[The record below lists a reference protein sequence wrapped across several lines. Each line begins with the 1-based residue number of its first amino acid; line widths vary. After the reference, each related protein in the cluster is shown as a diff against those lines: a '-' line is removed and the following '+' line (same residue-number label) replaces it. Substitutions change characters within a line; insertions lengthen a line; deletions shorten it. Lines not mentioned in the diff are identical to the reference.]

1 MTSSYRDPNVAAAL
15 AYQAEQEQRLKAQ
28 EQPSF
33 IDVAG
38 RAALGLGVAA
48 LTGAGIARGLRRN
61 AVRPISVED
70 LGAAEKGVR
79 TSARYT
85 ARGTTAP
92 PPSRPAPPAGVAR
105 QQAAEEFTRQ
115 ARAERPAGI
124 QQVNIKDLGPT
135 WYTPTAAENKATLS
149 WLDNVVLPTE
159 QALTRPRLPGVTQV
173 DLTEFSPQF
182 RSYGQVP
189 QVAEQVVSE
198 VKALP
203 PARAQST
210 DFLRNQL
217 GSRGYIEQSI
227 LDRVAEQSAGDLID
241 EVTAFSN
248 KEARSE
254 LARQGASIQSQQRKN
269 LWNLVSEIQNET
281 LVDTQQAR
289 TGFNVDQ
296 VINALDAAEDQQTG
310 RMKIQLQR
318 NEGLDMSQVEVLED
332 IASQQRNSMLEMDEP
347 INRVASR
354 LPDGRPLDQA
364 EGLDLR
370 TGERF
375 AIRQGNREF
384 APRSTL
390 GTTGLAPGQKILLE
404 QEPQSVASSSAT
416 RFMEAERDKI
426 LRELEID
433 EVPVSPARV
442 DAELAKRLGPQASTY
457 GPKYTARAQA
467 LQTFANTGDPI
478 AAETVKRF
486 GLRPVTFET
495 FENMPS
501 AKKRLFESAAP
512 MSLEGYPSTELQ
524 TVVDPTGIKVNAPGF
539 GVVDISTLRKPVVME
554 STARQ
559 ANEFIEGAK
568 ADKLDWVQGK
578 INEINEARQGIL
590 LERKERI
597 KTAADNLLVNLEQAK
612 ASGQNDVVEEL
623 GSQLD
628 NLRTMYR
635 NPELVGD
642 YKEFGEGGMRHL
654 NAQLRG
660 VQRSTNEQIAAL
672 EKRYPTTLANRT
684 GEASRVFGELDV
696 NTGEFIP
703 ETMEVRSG
711 RSDVDLGRKGG
722 GGRNIAEYTAG
733 ERLDEEIRN
742 IQGGG
747 RMRDYDIETGA
758 PVQRWQG
765 DRTNTEPNTIVLSGR
780 APISVIDPEKLR
792 YSADPLVRTGT
803 YTPKR
808 ELGTGRTIGVYGVRR
823 DLDPADNPALKPSQP
838 IYTESEIVDEAS
850 RLAALSN
857 DAPFANDYELL
868 REQAIESLGYQQP
881 TPERIASVL
890 LSEQVRKGQRS
901 FPQQNIGPYPSSIL
915 ARPVRIN
922 FPEQTIK
929 PSPVQLSL
937 PSDVVPATA
946 AAARVRVTPA
956 DQAAQQLEAYMGR
969 LQRGRTSPLTSQ
981 VRIQPSLF

>member
-1 MTSSYRDPNVAAAL
+1 MTSSYRDPNITAAL
-15 AYQAEQEQRLKAQ
+15 AYQAEQEQRRKAQ

-33 IDVAG
+33 LDIAG
-38 RAALGLGVAA
+38 RTALGLGAAA
-48 LTGAGIARGLRRN
+48 LAGAGIARGLRRN
-61 AVRPISVED
+61 AVQPVTVQD
-70 LGAAEKGVR
+70 LGANAEETVR
-79 TSARYT
+79 RAAR
-85 ARGTTAP
+85 ATTTP

-115 ARAERPAGI
+115 ARAERPVGVS
-124 QQVNIKDLGPT
+124 QVNIQDLIEPSFALPQEPLTG
-135 WYTPTAAENKATLS
+135 TPYSVSEVINLANQTKTKS
-149 WLDNVVLPTE
+149 
-159 QALTRPRLPGVTQV
+159 
-173 DLTEFSPQF
+173 
-182 RSYGQVP
+182 P
-189 QVAEQVVSE
+189 QVAEKVVST
-198 VKALP
+198 VKLLP

-296 VINALDAAEDQQTG
+296 IINALDAAEDQQTG

-318 NEGLDMSQVEVLED
+318 NEDLDMGQVEVLED

-347 INRVASR
+347 INRVASQLSDG
-354 LPDGRPLDQA
+354 LPVDQA
-364 EGLDLR
+364 EGIDLR

-467 LQTFANTGDPI
+467 LQTFANTGDSI

-539 GVVDISTLRKPVVME
+539 GVVDISTLRKPVVMK

-559 ANEFIEGAK
+559 ADEFIERAK
-568 ADKLDWVQGK
+568 ADKLNWVQGK
-578 INEINEARQGIL
+578 ISEINEAKQGIL

-612 ASGQNDVVEEL
+612 TSGQNDVIEEL
-623 GSQLD
+623 ESQLD

-642 YKEFGEGGMRHL
+642 YKEFGEGGMRQL

-747 RMRDYDIETGA
+747 RVRDYDIETGA

-780 APISVIDPEKLR
+780 APIPVIDPEKLR

-808 ELGTGRTIGVYGVRR
+808 ELGTGRTIDLYGVRR

-838 IYTESEIVDEAS
+838 IYTENEIVNEVF

-857 DAPFANDYELL
+857 DAPFANNYELL

-881 TPERIASVL
+881 TPERRASVL

-922 FPEQTIK
+922 SPEQTIK

-969 LQRGRTSPLTSQ
+969 LQRGRTSPLTSE

>member
-1 MTSSYRDPNVAAAL
+1 MTSSYRDPNVTAAL
-15 AYQAEQEQRLKAQ
+15 AYQAEQEQRRKAQ

-33 IDVAG
+33 LDIAG
-38 RAALGLGVAA
+38 RTALGLGAAA
-48 LTGAGIARGLRRN
+48 LAGAGIARGLRRN
-61 AVRPISVED
+61 AVRPVTVED
-70 LGAAEKGVR
+70 LGATAARAEESVR
-79 TSARYT
+79 RA

-115 ARAERPAGI
+115 ARAERPVGV
-124 QQVNIKDLGPT
+124 QQVNIQDLGPT

-173 DLTEFSPQF
+173 NLTEFSPQF

-189 QVAEQVVSE
+189 QVAEQIVSE

-203 PARAQST
+203 PARIQNT

-241 EVTAFSN
+241 EVTAFNN

-254 LARQGASIQSQQRKN
+254 LARQGASIQSQERKN

-281 LVDTQQAR
+281 LVDKQQTR

-296 VINALDAAEDQQTG
+296 AINALDAAEDQQTG

-318 NEGLDMSQVEVLED
+318 NEDLDMSQVEVLED
-332 IASQQRNSMLEMDEP
+332 IASQQRNFMMEQDEP
-347 INRVASR
+347 INSVAVQ
-354 LPDGRPLDQA
+354 LPDGLPVDQA
-364 EGLDLR
+364 EGVDLR
-370 TGERF
+370 TGKRYGTYDE
-375 AIRQGNREF
+375 IPPM
-384 APRSTL
+384 APYTFPIVSKTNNPIANAYQNAL
-390 GTTGLAPGQKILLE
+390 NKFKSVA
-404 QEPQSVASSSAT
+404 EPQALVNQQIEQQPQSIANTSAV
-416 RFMEAERDKI
+416 RFMESERDKI
-426 LRELEID
+426 SRELTID

-495 FENMPS
+495 FENMSPE
-501 AKKRLFESAAP
+501 KKRLFESSAP

-524 TVVDPTGIKVNAPGF
+524 AVIDPTGIKVNAPGF

-559 ANEFIEGAK
+559 ADEFVEGAK
-568 ADKLDWVQGK
+568 ADKLNWVQGK
-578 INEINEARQGIL
+578 INEIEGAKQGIL

-612 ASGQNDVVEEL
+612 ANGQNDVADEL

-660 VQRSTNEQIAAL
+660 VQRSTNEQISAL

-733 ERLDEEIRN
+733 ERLDEEIRAL
-742 IQGGG
+742 QGGG
-747 RMRDYDIETGA
+747 RMRDYDLETGA

-765 DRTNTEPNTIVLSGR
+765 DSTQ
-780 APISVIDPEKLR
+780 
-792 YSADPLVRTGT
+792 
-803 YTPKR
+803 
-808 ELGTGRTIGVYGVRR
+808 TGRTIDEYGIRLTGQR
-823 DLDPADNPALKPSQP
+823 AADPEIRPSIPQYTQQEIEKEALRLSKADPYDYVPMVP
-838 IYTESEIVDEAS
+838 EYTEVV
-850 RLAALSN
+850 
-857 DAPFANDYELL
+857 
-868 REQAIESLGYQQP
+868 ESLGAKPRTQQG
-881 TPERIASVL
+881 RKSIDV
-890 LSEQVRKGQRS
+890 SE
-901 FPQQNIGPYPSSIL
+901 
-915 ARPVRIN
+915 
-922 FPEQTIK
+922 TI
-929 PSPVQLSL
+929 
-937 PSDVVPATA
+937 
-946 AAARVRVTPA
+946 R
-956 DQAAQQLEAYMGR
+956 R
-969 LQRGRTSPLTSQ
+969 LQSSRAPGAQAQLNDY
-981 VRIQPSLF
+981 IKSLRANVG

>member
-1 MTSSYRDPNVAAAL
+1 MTSSYRDPNITAAL
-15 AYQAEQEQRLKAQ
+15 AYQAEQEQRRKAQ

-33 IDVAG
+33 LDIAG
-38 RAALGLGVAA
+38 RTALGLGAAA
-48 LTGAGIARGLRRN
+48 LAGVGIARGLRRN
-61 AVRPISVED
+61 AVRPVTVED
-70 LGAAEKGVR
+70 LGATAARAEENVR
-79 TSARYT
+79 RAARS
-85 ARGTTAP
+85 TTTP

-115 ARAERPAGI
+115 ARAERPVGVS
-124 QQVNIKDLGPT
+124 QVNIQDLIEPSFALPQEPLTG
-135 WYTPTAAENKATLS
+135 TPYSVSEVINLANQTKTKS
-149 WLDNVVLPTE
+149 
-159 QALTRPRLPGVTQV
+159 
-173 DLTEFSPQF
+173 
-182 RSYGQVP
+182 P
-189 QVAEQVVSE
+189 QVAERVAST
-198 VKALP
+198 VKLLP

-296 VINALDAAEDQQTG
+296 AINALDAAEDQQTG

-318 NEGLDMSQVEVLED
+318 NEDLDMSQVEVLED

-347 INRVASR
+347 INRVASQLSDG
-354 LPDGRPLDQA
+354 LPVDQA
-364 EGLDLR
+364 EGIDLR

-495 FENMPS
+495 FENMPA

-654 NAQLRG
+654 NKQLRG

-733 ERLDEEIRN
+733 ERLDEEIRA

-758 PVQRWQG
+758 PIQRWQG
-765 DRTNTEPNTIVLSGR
+765 DRTNTEPNTIVLSGNKR
-780 APISVIDPEKLR
+780 IPVST
-792 YSADPLVRTGT
+792 DPLVRTGT

-881 TPERIASVL
+881 TPERMASVL
-890 LSEQVRKGQRS
+890 LSEQVRKGQVS
-901 FPQQNIGPYPSSIL
+901 FPRQSTGPYPSSLL

-922 FPEQTIK
+922 FPQETPQ
-929 PSPVQLSL
+929 QLPLSSNL
-937 PSDVVPATA
+937 QQQLATTLRNTPIDQEKVARNQATNRHLANYITTAAQRLEGPETSQSDVRLKGKGQNALRPY
-946 AAARVRVTPA
+946 
-956 DQAAQQLEAYMGR
+956 QAPSEAMLQQLMRVYR
-969 LQRGRTSPLTSQ
+969 
-981 VRIQPSLF
+981 

>member
-1 MTSSYRDPNVAAAL
+1 MTSSYRDPNVTAAL
-15 AYQAEQEQRLKAQ
+15 AYQAEQEQRRKAQ

-33 IDVAG
+33 LDIAG
-38 RAALGLGVAA
+38 RTALGLGAAA
-48 LTGAGIARGLRRN
+48 LAGAGIARGLRRN
-61 AVRPISVED
+61 AVRPVTVED
-70 LGAAEKGVR
+70 LGATAARAEESVR
-79 TSARYT
+79 RA

-115 ARAERPAGI
+115 ARAERPVGVS
-124 QQVNIKDLGPT
+124 QVNIQDLIEPSF
-135 WYTPTAAENKATLS
+135 A
-149 WLDNVVLPTE
+149 LPQEPSTG
-159 QALTRPRLPGVTQV
+159 T
-173 DLTEFSPQF
+173 
-182 RSYGQVP
+182 SYS
-189 QVAEQVVSE
+189 VSE
-198 VKALP
+198 VINLANQAKTKGPQVGEQAVSTVKLLP
-203 PARAQST
+203 PARTSST

-217 GSRGYIEQSI
+217 GSRSYIEQSI

-241 EVTAFSN
+241 EVTAFNN

-254 LARQGASIQSQQRKN
+254 LARQGASIQSQERKN

-281 LVDTQQAR
+281 LVDKQQTR

-296 VINALDAAEDQQTG
+296 AINALDAAEDQQTG
-310 RMKIQLQR
+310 RMKVQLQR
-318 NEGLDMSQVEVLED
+318 NEDLDMGQVEMLED
-332 IASQQRNSMLEMDEP
+332 RASQQPNLTMAEDGP
-347 INRVASR
+347 INSVASQ
-354 LPDGRPLDQA
+354 LPDGRPVDQA
-364 EGLDLR
+364 EGIDLR

-390 GTTGLAPGQKILLE
+390 GTTGLVPGQKILLE
-404 QEPQSVASSSAT
+404 QEPQSVAGTSAT
-416 RFMEAERDKI
+416 RFMEAERDRI
-426 LRELEID
+426 SRELTID

-495 FENMPS
+495 FENMSPE
-501 AKKRLFESAAP
+501 KKRLFESSAP

-524 TVVDPTGIKVNAPGF
+524 AVIDPTGIKVNAPGF

-559 ANEFIEGAK
+559 ADEFVEGAK
-568 ADKLDWVQGK
+568 ADKLNWVQGK
-578 INEINEARQGIL
+578 INEIEGAKQGIL

-612 ASGQNDVVEEL
+612 ANGQNDVADEL

-628 NLRTMYR
+628 NMRAMYR

-660 VQRSTNEQIAAL
+660 VQRSTNEQISAL

-733 ERLDEEIRN
+733 ERLDEEIRAL
-742 IQGGG
+742 QGGG
-747 RMRDYDIETGA
+747 RMRDYDLETGA

-765 DRTNTEPNTIVLSGR
+765 DSTQTGR
-780 APISVIDPEKLR
+780 AIDEYGIRLTGQRAADPEIRPSIPQYTQQEIEKEALR
-792 YSADPLVRTGT
+792 LSKADPYDYV
-803 YTPKR
+803 PMVP
-808 ELGTGRTIGVYGVRR
+808 E
-823 DLDPADNPALKPSQP
+823 
-838 IYTESEIVDEAS
+838 YTEVV
-850 RLAALSN
+850 
-857 DAPFANDYELL
+857 
-868 REQAIESLGYQQP
+868 ESLGYQQP
-881 TPERIASVL
+881 TSERRASVL
-890 LSEQVRKGQRS
+890 LSEQVRKGQLS
-901 FPQQNIGPYPSSIL
+901 FPQQNINSYPSSIL

-937 PSDVVPATA
+937 PSDIVPATA
-946 AAARVRVTPA
+946 AAARVRITPA

>member
-1 MTSSYRDPNVAAAL
+1 MTSSYRDPNVTAAL
-15 AYQAEQEQRLKAQ
+15 AYQAEQEQRRKAQ

-33 IDVAG
+33 LDIAG
-38 RAALGLGVAA
+38 RTALGLGAAA
-48 LTGAGIARGLRRN
+48 LAGAGIARGLRRN
-61 AVRPISVED
+61 AVRPVTVED
-70 LGAAEKGVR
+70 LGATAARAEESVR
-79 TSARYT
+79 RA

-115 ARAERPAGI
+115 ARAERPVGV
-124 QQVNIKDLGPT
+124 QQVNIQDLGPT

-173 DLTEFSPQF
+173 NLTEFSPQF

-189 QVAEQVVSE
+189 QVAEQIVSE

-203 PARAQST
+203 PARIQNT

-241 EVTAFSN
+241 EVTAFNN

-254 LARQGASIQSQQRKN
+254 LARQGASIQSQERKN

-281 LVDTQQAR
+281 LVDKQQTR

-296 VINALDAAEDQQTG
+296 AINALDAAEDQQTG

-318 NEGLDMSQVEVLED
+318 NEDLDMSQVEVLED
-332 IASQQRNSMLEMDEP
+332 IASQQRNFMMEQDEP
-347 INRVASR
+347 INSVASQ
-354 LPDGRPLDQA
+354 LPDGRPVDQA
-364 EGLDLR
+364 EGIDLR

-390 GTTGLAPGQKILLE
+390 GTTGLVPGQKILLE
-404 QEPQSVASSSAT
+404 QEPQSVAGTSAT
-416 RFMEAERDKI
+416 RFMEAERDRI
-426 LRELEID
+426 SRELTID

-486 GLRPVTFET
+486 GLKPVTFET
-495 FENMPS
+495 FENMSPE
-501 AKKRLFESAAP
+501 KKRLFESSAP

-524 TVVDPTGIKVNAPGF
+524 AVIDPTGIKVNAPGF

-559 ANEFIEGAK
+559 ADEFVEGAK
-568 ADKLDWVQGK
+568 ADKLNWVQGK
-578 INEINEARQGIL
+578 INEIEGAKQGIL

-612 ASGQNDVVEEL
+612 ANGQNDVADEL

-628 NLRTMYR
+628 NLRAMYR

-660 VQRSTNEQIAAL
+660 VQRSTNEQISAL

-733 ERLDEEIRN
+733 ERLDEEIRAL
-742 IQGGG
+742 QGGG

-765 DRTNTEPNTIVLSGR
+765 EQ
-780 APISVIDPEKLR
+780 
-792 YSADPLVRTGT
+792 
-803 YTPKR
+803 YTPKQEENYR
-808 ELGTGRTIGVYGVRR
+808 
-823 DLDPADNPALKPSQP
+823 
-838 IYTESEIVDEAS
+838 
-850 RLAALSN
+850 
-857 DAPFANDYELL
+857 
-868 REQAIESLGYQQP
+868 
-881 TPERIASVL
+881 
-890 LSEQVRKGQRS
+890 
-901 FPQQNIGPYPSSIL
+901 
-915 ARPVRIN
+915 
-922 FPEQTIK
+922 
-929 PSPVQLSL
+929 
-937 PSDVVPATA
+937 
-946 AAARVRVTPA
+946 
-956 DQAAQQLEAYMGR
+956 
-969 LQRGRTSPLTSQ
+969 
-981 VRIQPSLF
+981 

>member
-1 MTSSYRDPNVAAAL
+1 MTSSYRDPNITAAL
-15 AYQAEQEQRLKAQ
+15 AYQAEQEQRRKAQ

-33 IDVAG
+33 LDIAG
-38 RAALGLGVAA
+38 RTALGLGVAA
-48 LTGAGIARGLRRN
+48 LAGAGIARGLRRN

-85 ARGTTAP
+85 TRATATP

-115 ARAERPAGI
+115 ARAERPVGVS
-124 QQVNIKDLGPT
+124 QVNIQDLIEPSFALPQEPLTG
-135 WYTPTAAENKATLS
+135 TPYSVSEVINLANQTKTKS
-149 WLDNVVLPTE
+149 
-159 QALTRPRLPGVTQV
+159 
-173 DLTEFSPQF
+173 
-182 RSYGQVP
+182 P
-189 QVAEQVVSE
+189 QVAERVAST
-198 VKALP
+198 VKLLP

-296 VINALDAAEDQQTG
+296 AINALDAAEDQQTG

-318 NEGLDMSQVEVLED
+318 NEDLDMSQVEVLED
-332 IASQQRNSMLEMDEP
+332 IASQQRNFMMEQDEP
-347 INRVASR
+347 INRVAAQ
-354 LPDGRPLDQA
+354 LPDGRPVDQA

-375 AIRQGNREF
+375 AIRQGNTEF

-390 GTTGLAPGQKILLE
+390 GTTGLVPGQKILSE
-404 QEPQSVASSSAT
+404 QKPQSVAGTSAT
-416 RFMEAERDKI
+416 RFMEAERDRI
-426 LRELEID
+426 SRELTID
-433 EVPVSPARV
+433 DVPVSPQRI
-442 DAELAKRLGPQASTY
+442 DAELARRLGPQASTY

-495 FENMPS
+495 FENMSPE
-501 AKKRLFESAAP
+501 KKRLFESSAP

-578 INEINEARQGIL
+578 INEINEAKQGIL

-628 NLRTMYR
+628 KLRTMYK

-660 VQRSTNEQIAAL
+660 VQRTTNEQIAAL

-733 ERLDEEIRN
+733 ERLDEEIRA

-747 RMRDYDIETGA
+747 RMRDYDLETGA

-765 DRTNTEPNTIVLSGR
+765 DRTNTEPNTIVLSGNKR
-780 APISVIDPEKLR
+780 IPVSTDP
-792 YSADPLVRTGT
+792 SVRTGT

-868 REQAIESLGYQQP
+868 REQAVESLGYQQP
-881 TPERIASVL
+881 TPERMASVL

-901 FPQQNIGPYPSSIL
+901 FPQQNISSYPSSIL

>member
-1 MTSSYRDPNVAAAL
+1 MTSSYRDPNVTAAL
-15 AYQAEQEQRLKAQ
+15 AYQAEQEQKRKTQ
-28 EQPSF
+28 EQPSLLD
-33 IDVAG
+33 IAG
-38 RAALGLGVAA
+38 RTALGLGAAA
-48 LTGAGIARGLRRN
+48 LAGSGIRGLMRRN

-70 LGAAEKGVR
+70 LGATAARAEESVR
-79 TSARYT
+79 RA

-115 ARAERPAGI
+115 ARAERPVGI
-124 QQVNIKDLGPT
+124 SQISIQD
-135 WYTPTAAENKATLS
+135 
-149 WLDNVVLPTE
+149 VVPTE
-159 QALTRPRLPGVTQV
+159 EEFVAYRPDPKEMVSREVAEARRQAATSALLKASQSRQEPYQLSLGG
-173 DLTEFSPQF
+173 EFSPTLQSI
-182 RSYGQVP
+182 RSSEFGPNLTQIRERALGLVP
-189 QVAEQVVSE
+189 AEAPSRPLNI
-198 VKALP
+198 AP
-203 PARAQST
+203 
-210 DFLRNQL
+210 NQL
-217 GSRGYIEQSI
+217 NIFSPRSYIEQTGSI
-227 LDRVAEQSAGDLID
+227 EPSLKIAP
-241 EVTAFSN
+241 
-248 KEARSE
+248 
-254 LARQGASIQSQQRKN
+254 AS
-269 LWNLVSEIQNET
+269 LVEK
-281 LVDTQQAR
+281 QQAR

-296 VINALDAAEDQQTG
+296 AINALDAAEDQQTG
-310 RMKIQLQR
+310 RVKIQLQR
-318 NEGLDMSQVEVLED
+318 NEDLDMGQVEVLED
-332 IASQQRNSMLEMDEP
+332 IASQQRNFMMEQDEP
-347 INRVASR
+347 INSVASQ
-354 LPDGRPLDQA
+354 LPDGRPVDQA

-375 AIRQGNREF
+375 AIRQGNTEF

-390 GTTGLAPGQKILLE
+390 GTTGLVPGQKILSE
-404 QEPQSVASSSAT
+404 QEPQSVAGTSAT
-416 RFMEAERDKI
+416 RFMEAERDRI
-426 LRELEID
+426 SRELTID
-433 EVPVSPARV
+433 DVPVSPQRV
-442 DAELAKRLGPQASTY
+442 DAELARRLGPQASTY
-457 GPKYTARAQA
+457 GPKYTARAEA
-467 LQTFANTGDPI
+467 LQTFANTGSPI

-486 GLRPVTFET
+486 GLSPVTFET
-495 FENMPS
+495 FENMPA

-524 TVVDPTGIKVNAPGF
+524 AVVNPTGIKVNAPGF

-559 ANEFIEGAK
+559 ANEFIKGAK
-568 ADKLDWVQGK
+568 ADKLNWVQGK

-597 KTAADNLLVNLEQAK
+597 KTAADDLLVNLEQAK

-623 GSQLD
+623 GIQLD

-672 EKRYPTTLANRT
+672 EKRYLTTLANRT

-733 ERLDEEIRN
+733 ERLDEEIRAL
-742 IQGGG
+742 QGGG
-747 RMRDYDIETGA
+747 RIRDYDLETGA

-765 DRTNTEPNTIVLSGR
+765 DSTQ
-780 APISVIDPEKLR
+780 
-792 YSADPLVRTGT
+792 
-803 YTPKR
+803 
-808 ELGTGRTIGVYGVRR
+808 TGRTIDEYGIRLTRQRAADPEVRPSVPQYTQQEIEKEALR
-823 DLDPADNPALKPSQP
+823 LSKADPYGDVPM
-838 IYTESEIVDEAS
+838 
-850 RLAALSN
+850 
-857 DAPFANDYELL
+857 APEYAEVV
-868 REQAIESLGYQQP
+868 ESLGYQQP
-881 TPERIASVL
+881 TPERRASVL
-890 LSEQVRKGQRS
+890 LSEQVRKGQVS
-901 FPQQNIGPYPSSIL
+901 FPKQNINSYSSSIL

-922 FPEQTIK
+922 FPEETVK
-929 PSPVQLSL
+929 PSPTQLSF